1 MYTYTHNLVGGSTPL
16 NNMKISWDDYSQY
29 MEKIMFQT
37 TNLIYIP
44 YLYSIYIYIHIY
56 ISISIFRI
64 YIHTS
69 ISNIP

>member
-44 YLYSIYIYIHIY
+44 YLYSIYIYIYPYLHIY
-56 ISISIFRI
+56 I
-64 YIHTS
+64 YIPYLYPYF
-69 ISNIP
+69 NQ

>member
-44 YLYSIYIYIHIY
+44 YLYSIYIYPYLYIY
-56 ISISIFRI
+56 I
-64 YIHTS
+64 YIPYLYPYF
-69 ISNIP
+69 NQ